1 MLEGDHT
8 PTDYPIFNVFIVS
21 TVCSRAFLNRLIPV
35 CMFRFLIVIF
45 LPCKWV
51 MYSTSIYNK
60 QYEMLVMIKATQV
73 PKNRVHDENG
83 FGVWIDS
90 GS

>member
-1 MLEGDHT
+1 
-8 PTDYPIFNVFIVS
+8 
-21 TVCSRAFLNRLIPV
+21 
-35 CMFRFLIVIF
+35 
-45 LPCKWV
+45 

-83 FGVWIDS
+83 FRVWIVS
-90 GS
+90 AS